1 MIYIDE
7 HELSSSRNGVIN
19 TSNTTNNCANTHNV
33 GHNCATN
40 VIESTI
46 KTEMGYKIHIAI

>member
-40 VIESTI
+40 VIE
-46 KTEMGYKIHIAI
+46 KYNKNGDGV